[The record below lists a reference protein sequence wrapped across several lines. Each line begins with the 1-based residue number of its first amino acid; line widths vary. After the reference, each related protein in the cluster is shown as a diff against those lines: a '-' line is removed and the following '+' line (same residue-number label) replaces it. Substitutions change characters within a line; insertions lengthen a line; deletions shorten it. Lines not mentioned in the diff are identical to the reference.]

1 MTRASLHLTPYAFW
15 KPDLAKAAYQCSQW
29 ELRDDEALEP
39 RVRGAFEPMTPSAMG
54 VENGLAGYHFQVVRA
69 KGDVA

>member
-1 MTRASLHLTPYAFW
+1 VEAGFGQV
-15 KPDLAKAAYQCSQW
+15 AYQSRRW
-29 ELRDDEALEP
+29 EVRDNAALEP
-39 RVRGAFEPMTPSAMG
+39 GVRGAFEPMTPSAMG